1 MTIILKNSETYGNIF
16 LMHFYFASDFHVC
29 LRRYHFDLFRDDNEC
44 HAAAFKVTR
53 IYYIR
58 DL

>member
-44 HAAAFKVTR
+44 QAAAFKVTR
-53 IYYIR
+53 IYYI
-58 DL
+58 